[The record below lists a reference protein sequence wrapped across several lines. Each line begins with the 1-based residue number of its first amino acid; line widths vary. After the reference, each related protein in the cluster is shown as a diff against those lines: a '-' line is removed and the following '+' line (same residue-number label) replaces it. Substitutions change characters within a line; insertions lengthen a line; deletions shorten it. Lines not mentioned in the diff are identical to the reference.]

1 QRWTFPEGT
10 ILDEGEYVTV
20 FADGFDIGLHTNF
33 QLASAGEW
41 IGLYNPD
48 GQIVDSLSIPFIGR
62 NYSLGRH
69 IDTKQWGWYDQASP
83 DSANESI
90 WYYGVAERPY
100 FSLLPSFYQETQ
112 TIQILHDDPTVTIR
126 YQLGGFNADS
136 QGIVHNSPITLTSSN
151 VIRAKAF
158 KEGYLPSKTA
168 TQTYY
173 IAETPPGIPVIAITT
188 NPPNLWD
195 DQIGIYVTG
204 TNGIRDNGP
213 ETDPPRNW
221 NQDWEKESVFEYL
234 DTTNTLVLQQ
244 NVGIKIFGGWSR
256 AYPQKSLSVFA
267 RKRYG
272 NDRLEY
278 PFFSQKD
285 FPRYKSMILRN
296 SGNDWSGGGGV
307 MMRDA
312 FQQALVF
319 GRMDIDQQA
328 YQPSAL
334 YLNGEYWGIHNQRE
348 KLNENYLL
356 NNHLINENELDL
368 LRNNREVF
376 NGNARAYN
384 QMLNFV
390 RGHPLN
396 FNQNYQLVQ
405 REIDVREF
413 MDYFILQTYINNRDW
428 PGNNIK
434 FWRAHAPGSR
444 WRWLLYDT
452 DFGFGIWNFQPS
464 DNNLEFALAT
474 NGPGWPNPPWSTEL
488 FRLMTGSNEFREIF
502 AQRYLSHLNYSFHP
516 DRIDH
521 LLDSLSQN
529 IDVAIR
535 QHLSRW
541 GGNYFSWRSAIDEM
555 RDFGRLRPQYS
566 RQHLRT
572 QFALGREVNMR
583 LWWPNPEGGSVH
595 EQEYRLSH
603 LMGGTYLTNLPIS
616 LYARP
621 EHDYEFVG
629 WELSFFAADSTAPSG
644 NAKLYASPRLS
655 QKLDLDSWVQPVFA
669 PLDAKMAAFR
679 LPDSTTQFLE
689 LGLYNPTDELIYL
702 NGYQLSGSSALTIPA
717 GTLIEPGQWHWL
729 SVPIDSNDFEMVL
742 RHPAGFVVD
751 SLRFDPGHW
760 PGGSHFQLKHPQ
772 LNNAAAINWR
782 SAERSAPHT
791 WDNWQGKVFLNE
803 VMADNRSGIR
813 DEAGE
818 TEDWLEIYNANSHIV
833 DLGGMYLTDDP
844 EQPRRWQ
851 IPTNAPFQTTLRP
864 FGHVRFWADGDTLA
878 GPLHLPFRLNK
889 AGESLY
895 LFEKGGAL
903 LDSLIFPEMGADTAF
918 GRVSDGAISF
928 DFVPVYSST
937 PAGPNTML
945 NEIPRFTS
953 SGLAEA
959 LPGEFYRSVIETRD
973 ANNDQIW
980 CEAIALP
987 RWAFFTPNNNGGGI
1001 VSGNPGALDIGQH
1014 LVVLRAWDGYTQSEV
1029 FQQFLI
1035 EVLDPAEER
1044 IASFPIGKGIVYPN
1058 PASGPINY
1066 LVRHPEERLLR
1077 YKIVDVQG
1085 RIIWQKEEQTE
1096 AGTWET
1102 TIPTEAFSAGLYML
1116 QVWEAD
1122 QLWDLHKLVIQ

>member
-1 QRWTFPEGT
+1 
-10 ILDEGEYVTV
+10 
-20 FADGFDIGLHTNF
+20 
-33 QLASAGEW
+33 
-41 IGLYNPD
+41 
-48 GQIVDSLSIPFIGR
+48 
-62 NYSLGRH
+62 
-69 IDTKQWGWYDQASP
+69 
-83 DSANESI
+83 
-90 WYYGVAERPY
+90 
-100 FSLLPSFYQETQ
+100 
-112 TIQILHDDPTVTIR
+112 
-126 YQLGGFNADS
+126 
-136 QGIVHNSPITLTSSN
+136 
-151 VIRAKAF
+151 
-158 KEGYLPSKTA
+158 
-168 TQTYY
+168 
-173 IAETPPGIPVIAITT
+173 
-188 NPPNLWD
+188 
-195 DQIGIYVTG
+195 
-204 TNGIRDNGP
+204 
-213 ETDPPRNW
+213 
-221 NQDWEKESVFEYL
+221 
-234 DTTNTLVLQQ
+234 
-244 NVGIKIFGGWSR
+244 
-256 AYPQKSLSVFA
+256 
-267 RKRYG
+267 
-272 NDRLEY
+272 
-278 PFFSQKD
+278 
-285 FPRYKSMILRN
+285 
-296 SGNDWSGGGGV
+296 
-307 MMRDA
+307 
-312 FQQALVF
+312 
-319 GRMDIDQQA
+319 
-328 YQPSAL
+328 
-334 YLNGEYWGIHNQRE
+334 
-348 KLNENYLL
+348 
-356 NNHLINENELDL
+356 

-603 LMGGTYLTNLPIS
+603 LMGGTYLTNLPLS

-629 WELSFFAADSTAPSG
+629 WDLSFFAADSTAPSG

-791 WDNWQGKVFLNE
+791 WDNW
-803 VMADNRSGIR
+803 
-813 DEAGE
+813 
-818 TEDWLEIYNANSHIV
+818 
-833 DLGGMYLTDDP
+833 
-844 EQPRRWQ
+844 
-851 IPTNAPFQTTLRP
+851 
-864 FGHVRFWADGDTLA
+864 
-878 GPLHLPFRLNK
+878 
-889 AGESLY
+889 
-895 LFEKGGAL
+895 
-903 LDSLIFPEMGADTAF
+903 
-918 GRVSDGAISF
+918 
-928 DFVPVYSST
+928 
-937 PAGPNTML
+937 
-945 NEIPRFTS
+945 
-953 SGLAEA
+953 
-959 LPGEFYRSVIETRD
+959 
-973 ANNDQIW
+973 
-980 CEAIALP
+980 
-987 RWAFFTPNNNGGGI
+987 
-1001 VSGNPGALDIGQH
+1001 
-1014 LVVLRAWDGYTQSEV
+1014 
-1029 FQQFLI
+1029 
-1035 EVLDPAEER
+1035 
-1044 IASFPIGKGIVYPN
+1044 
-1058 PASGPINY
+1058 
-1066 LVRHPEERLLR
+1066 
-1077 YKIVDVQG
+1077 
-1085 RIIWQKEEQTE
+1085 
-1096 AGTWET
+1096 
-1102 TIPTEAFSAGLYML
+1102 
-1116 QVWEAD
+1116 
-1122 QLWDLHKLVIQ
+1122 